1 MKGLICVILGLLAMV
16 FLQPAPLAAQNVK
29 VGVVDLQKFQK
40 NSKAFQRASLVV
52 KKKFDD
58 MQQKLNDERNAVG
71 KLEEELKKQSMML
84 SLDAQEDKKREFEK
98 KQRQFKFMYDEY
110 SQEMKETEM
119 EAIKKVMKD
128 LEKVVEDYNKA
139 KRMHELVFLRSPQ
152 KAIVLKIAER
162 SVGSIIQPAEPF
174 VTLVPSNS
182 DIEVEVDVQAKDIG
196 RIRVDDPVRVKL
208 SIRCASY
215 HSGVRDGRTHH
226 GKNTAAQFVSLA
238 LAARYILL
246 NSLWG

>member
-1 MKGLICVILGLLAMV
+1 MKGLIGVLLGLLAVV

-128 LEKVVEDYNKA
+128 LEKVVEEMGKKEGYTII
-139 KRMHELVFLRSPQ
+139 L
-152 KAIVLKIAER
+152 ER
-162 SVGSIIQPAEPF
+162 RTLGLLYFNNTIDLTDR
-174 VTLVPSNS
+174 VTEAYDKQNP
-182 DIEVEVDVQAKDIG
+182 
-196 RIRVDDPVRVKL
+196 
-208 SIRCASY
+208 
-215 HSGVRDGRTHH
+215 
-226 GKNTAAQFVSLA
+226 
-238 LAARYILL
+238 
-246 NSLWG
+246 

>member
-1 MKGLICVILGLLAMV
+1 MKGLICVLLGLLAVV

-52 KKKFDD
+52 KKKFDE
-58 MQQKLNDERNAVG
+58 MQQKLNDEKNALG
-71 KLEEELKKQSMML
+71 KLEDELKKQSMML

-128 LEKVVEDYNKA
+128 LEKVVEEMGKKEGYTII
-139 KRMHELVFLRSPQ
+139 L
-152 KAIVLKIAER
+152 ER
-162 SVGSIIQPAEPF
+162 RTLGLLYFNNTIDLTDR
-174 VTLVPSNS
+174 VTEAYDKQNP
-182 DIEVEVDVQAKDIG
+182 
-196 RIRVDDPVRVKL
+196 
-208 SIRCASY
+208 
-215 HSGVRDGRTHH
+215 
-226 GKNTAAQFVSLA
+226 
-238 LAARYILL
+238 
-246 NSLWG
+246 